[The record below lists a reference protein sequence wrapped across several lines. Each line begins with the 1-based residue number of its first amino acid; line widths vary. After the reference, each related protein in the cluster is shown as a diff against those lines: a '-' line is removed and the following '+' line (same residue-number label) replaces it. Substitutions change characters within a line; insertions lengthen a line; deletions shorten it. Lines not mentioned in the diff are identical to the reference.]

1 MSSRWVGYV
10 FCTLAMIG
18 VGSTVVAS
26 KLIAHGLPP
35 FTATAL
41 RFALAFPIFVVAMR
55 VTGQRWPRLDGR
67 EMLLLVVQAA
77 SGSVGYTVLLLNGM
91 RLTSATDAG
100 VIAGSMPV
108 VAALVAVFAL
118 RERPG
123 PMTIAA
129 IALATVGVFVCTTGT
144 PAAADAAGS
153 PGVRGTLSSMLGN
166 FFIVAAVFCEGFFI
180 LLNKRLRT
188 PVSPL
193 QLSTLMSGIGLV
205 LSIVPALLERHSA
218 SSVDMVAMGGV
229 VYYALV
235 PTVVGFMLWFA
246 GAQRIDGAQASALTA
261 VVPVSAAGLA
271 AVVLHESIGAAQ
283 WWGMVC
289 VLGAVALI
297 ARDGGR
303 RVGASQARYTSRVAG
318 IDALKRA
325 VGSYI
330 LVDTSTGGPRHG
342 ENSDA
347 QDSAVGQ

>member
-1 MSSRWVGYV
+1 MSSRWVGYL

-55 VTGQRWPRLDGR
+55 LTGQRWPKLDRR
-67 EMLLLVVQAA
+67 EKLLVGVQAA
-77 SGSVGYTVLLLNGM
+77 SGSVGYTVLLLSGM

-129 IALATVGVFVCTTGT
+129 VALATVGVLVCTVSA
-144 PAAADAAGS
+144 PHAADAAAS
-153 PGVRGTLSSMLGN
+153 PVLQGAVSSMLGN
-166 FFIVAAVFCEGFFI
+166 LFIVAAVFCEGFFI

-218 SSVDMVAMGGV
+218 SRVDTVAIAGV

-235 PTVVGFMLWFA
+235 PTVAGFMLWFA

-261 VVPVSAAGLA
+261 VVPISAAGLA
-271 AVVLHESIGAAQ
+271 AVVLHESMGVAQ
-283 WWGMVC
+283 WCGMVC

-297 ARDGGR
+297 ARAGER
-303 RVGASQARYTSRVAG
+303 RVRACSAERASA
-318 IDALKRA
+318 
-325 VGSYI
+325 
-330 LVDTSTGGPRHG
+330 
-342 ENSDA
+342 
-347 QDSAVGQ
+347 

>member
-1 MSSRWVGYV
+1 MGSRWVGYL

-41 RFALAFPIFVVAMR
+41 RFALAFPIFVAAMR
-55 VTGQRWPRLDGR
+55 LTGERWPRLNGR

-77 SGSVGYTVLLLNGM
+77 SGSVGYTVFLLSGM

-100 VIAGSMPV
+100 VIAGAMPV

-123 PMTIAA
+123 PLTIAA
-129 IALATVGVFVCTTGT
+129 VALATIGVFVCTIDT
-144 PAAADAAGS
+144 PDMPGAVQSAA
-153 PGVRGTLSSMLGN
+153 SSLFGN
-166 FFIVAAVFCEGFFI
+166 VFIVAAVFCEGFFI

-193 QLSTLMSGIGLV
+193 QLSTLMSGIGLA

-218 SSVDMVAMGGV
+218 GSIDTAAVAGV

-235 PTVVGFMLWFA
+235 PTVAGFMLWFT
-246 GAQRIDGAQASALTA
+246 GAARIDGAQASALTA
-261 VVPVSAAGLA
+261 VVPISAAGLA

-283 WWGMVC
+283 WWAMVC

-297 ARDGGR
+297 ARDGMR
-303 RVGASQARYTSRVAG
+303 RVGTCA
-318 IDALKRA
+318 DAVRSP
-325 VGSYI
+325 GCN
-330 LVDTSTGGPRHG
+330 
-342 ENSDA
+342 E
-347 QDSAVGQ
+347 